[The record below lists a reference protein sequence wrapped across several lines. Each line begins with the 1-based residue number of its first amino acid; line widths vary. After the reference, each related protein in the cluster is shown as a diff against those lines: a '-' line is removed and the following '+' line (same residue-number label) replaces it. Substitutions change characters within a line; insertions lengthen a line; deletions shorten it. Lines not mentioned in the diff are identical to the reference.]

1 MSAFTQSNFPTQ
13 QSSAGASSGSATQQ
27 EAHGA
32 TVPSTYTIGGV
43 RVEFPAKA
51 YPSQLAM
58 MNKVSLSTGFNKSIV
73 INMLQ
78 ILNGRYGSV
87 YRIRQQ
93 LYMWL
98 SR

>member
-58 MNKVSLSTGFNKSIV
+58 MNKVSLNAGFDKTMAINVLEILTGRWGKV
-73 INMLQ
+73 
-78 ILNGRYGSV
+78 
-87 YRIRQQ
+87 
-93 LYMWL
+93 
-98 SR
+98 